1 MSESRCR
8 FAWSQTSS
16 VLAMLA
22 NVNRDPKKTKPFM
35 PADFDPYTAKRQRS
49 NAVMVTKDN
58 IEAMRNAFLGK
69 G

>member
-22 NVNRDPKKTKPFM
+22 NVNRDPRKIQQVIVLLEDLNSAWKAIT
-35 PADFDPYTAKRQRS
+35 D
-49 NAVMVTKDN
+49 
-58 IEAMRNAFLGK
+58 
-69 G
+69 